1 VTDHDQQGVS
11 TRVDHVF
18 GALSQMTDADLMTM
32 SGAWTGEDAA
42 LRELAWTKVRA
53 TAKRDPRSKVLV
65 ESRDRLAR
73 WVNDVGITWAG
84 AYERS
89 IVVPVGVDQG
99 NLRRNPVPPIL
110 DAVVATLFDDALTDE
125 ERDVLLEPLRRV
137 TEPRPNDE

>member
-1 VTDHDQQGVS
+1 MA

-18 GALSQMTDADLMTM
+18 GALAQMTDADLMTM
-32 SGAWTGEDAA
+32 SGAWTGEDAG

-53 TAKRDPRSKVLV
+53 AGRRDARAKVLD

-89 IVVPVGVDQG
+89 IVVPAGVDQG
-99 NLRRNPVPPIL
+99 NLRRNAVPPIL
-110 DAVVATLFDDALTDE
+110 DAVVATLFDDVLTDE
-125 ERDVLLEPLRRV
+125 ERDVLLEPLRCV
-137 TEPRPNDE
+137 TEPQPSDD